1 MQGEAKEH
9 WIRPCAEAST
19 EQDPD
24 QLIKLVREINDL
36 LEEKKSRLRNIQA
49 AKDGQDRRA
58 AD

>member
-9 WIRPCAEAST
+9 WIKLCTQAST

-24 QLIKLVREINDL
+24 ELVKLVREINDL

-49 AKDGQDRRA
+49 AKDSQDRRA